1 MCVCLCGEG
10 GARLSRRNA
19 QTQVCSALATPMSL
33 AQFSIEI
40 WFELRVPFVK
50 EKKKTRPGM
59 SSFCEGLQLGA
70 LGNVYCFCGVASYE
84 RTKTI
89 Y

>member
-50 EKKKTRPGM
+50 EKKKTRDEFILRRPAAG
-59 SSFCEGLQLGA
+59 SFGKCLL
-70 LGNVYCFCGVASYE
+70 LLWCGFL
-84 RTKTI
+84 
-89 Y
+89 